1 MGTTNF
7 ELHRTLLI
15 HCTSNVLLPSYL
27 QFLHAYEVSLLV
39 ISSGCDGDPVA
50 YVEVNNM
57 YVYLG
62 KILHCNKKY
71 PPTCTVPALY
81 SMDSFDLS
89 DVFST
94 A

>member
-1 MGTTNF
+1 M
-7 ELHRTLLI
+7 
-15 HCTSNVLLPSYL
+15 
-27 QFLHAYEVSLLV
+27 
-39 ISSGCDGDPVA
+39 A

>member
-1 MGTTNF
+1 M
-7 ELHRTLLI
+7 
-15 HCTSNVLLPSYL
+15 
-27 QFLHAYEVSLLV
+27 
-39 ISSGCDGDPVA
+39 A

-71 PPTCTVPALY
+71 SPTCTVPALY